1 MHLENI
7 SDDEWLGKLVWYFP
21 RDEMGLPM
29 ANSAIHGIVIAKD
42 DEAVYIVLSE
52 GDRWYACVHDLELVE
67 EWSEDLEGEDSQME
81 TAGERSREHGRDSPE

>member
-52 GDRWYACVHDLELVE
+52 GDHWYACVHDLELVE
-67 EWSEDLEGEDSQME
+67 EWSEDLEGEDRSME
-81 TAGERSREHGRDSPE
+81 SAD